1 MYTTHCLELVS
12 SIAISV
18 HISAHFYS
26 IVLLYL
32 DFIFFY
38 HFKTRIKLLQVTT
51 RGILMCE
58 ICIASSHS
66 FQQLH
71 YR

>member
-32 DFIFFY
+32 DFITGNY
-38 HFKTRIKLLQVTT
+38 KRDINV
-51 RGILMCE
+51 
-58 ICIASSHS
+58 
-66 FQQLH
+66 
-71 YR
+71 